1 MADVSV
7 SSAPASSTQGAPLG
21 DDVKPVD
28 GARQCGA
35 CGNPVKGHLGPCGKG
50 KCFFGTFEKLLK
62 RIESLEAE
70 REDARKIH
78 DEHVRLSEERQTSLL
93 KTIVVLQEE
102 VDVLRSE
109 MKKVRVDDRSTGS
122 PPRPSSPIEWT
133 PSSADVH
140 GTTDS
145 QCTLS
150 PTHNHDN
157 SPSSPDTLGAASQA
171 KTAEKPETALDNA
184 NADRNAVPENSGK
197 PQTEENQA
205 EVENG
210 SVWVTQQRRRRQVQD
225 RSRPALSGASRG
237 DDQRPRSKGLHGA
250 RSVQCCALHL
260 SHISLESKVEDVL
273 THCRQRRVNVAGC
286 FFIRSRNWG
295 TQSAKI
301 FVADSFVDD
310 VLKEGFWPEMIEC
323 RRWEST
329 PPRRSRARLSDN
341 Q

>member
-1 MADVSV
+1 MFRTGGRSQLADH
-7 SSAPASSTQGAPLG
+7 
-21 DDVKPVD
+21 PVAKD
-28 GARQCGA
+28 TDLPNRTK
-35 CGNPVKGHLGPCGKG
+35 NVH
-50 KCFFGTFEKLLK
+50 
-62 RIESLEAE
+62 SLEPGPT
-70 REDARKIH
+70 
-78 DEHVRLSEERQTSLL
+78 L
-93 KTIVVLQEE
+93 
-102 VDVLRSE
+102 VDMVT
-109 MKKVRVDDRSTGS
+109 TGI
-122 PPRPSSPIEWT
+122 PSSPYQQGLGLVRGQNIHYPLAPLFSIQKNVSRHAQRCIPANTQNGHHWSTDVFQRFFYAAEARLAPVT
-133 PSSADVH
+133 PWWE
-140 GTTDS
+140 
-145 QCTLS
+145 CTLS

-323 RRWEST
+323 RRWESM